1 MNNVDELITQTP
13 LALVLAHYGLPAPQ
27 SDREYRMNC
36 VFNESCSDS
45 SYGNLTVRQDVAK
58 QIYCHTCETRGN
70 LLTLIHGLETH
81 RPPSGG
87 RLRGQEF
94 KDAVKKLKEING
106 IVSYS
111 PPANVIAPRPRTPQ
125 REIKPVEGDS
135 GSTASH
141 PNASKEQKPAV
152 PLVNTPLKRHDKE
165 AARELE
171 NLYQELI
178 TDVAQM
184 SPAAATY
191 VRKRPWMTA
200 ELMQKWSIGW
210 IPGNG
215 RSLFRKN
222 YFVYTHRNLKG
233 EVISYSGRDLTFESK
248 WDEWQRAGKP
258 EGKKPAKHRYVAG
271 YHRGI
276 ELYGAIASRLNEPA
290 LKASLDKYGLIVVEG
305 MNDVIRL
312 DELNLCAVGITSNR
326 ATDTQVASLVQFAQQ
341 VSNNR
346 ILLLPDCDE
355 EGETGF
361 KDLLWKLAEAQV
373 HTRLGPTSK
382 SHNGQFVGRQP
393 EDLTIGDL
401 SSIPQNRPH
410 NMI

>member
-1 MNNVDELITQTP
+1 MNNVDELISQTP
-13 LALVLAHYGLPAPQ
+13 LSLVLAHYGLPAPQ
-27 SDREYRMNC
+27 SEREYRMKC

-45 SYGNLTVRQDVAK
+45 AYGNLTVRQDVAK

-81 RPPSGG
+81 RPPAGG

-94 KDAVKKLKEING
+94 KDAVTRLKEING

-111 PPANVIAPRPRTPQ
+111 PPDRVIAPRPGTNRSEQKASGSAGSVAKSQGETPQ
-125 REIKPVEGDS
+125 GKTEPKPV
-135 GSTASH
+135 
-141 PNASKEQKPAV
+141 V
-152 PLVNTPLKRHDKE
+152 PLINVPLKRHDKE

-184 SPAAATY
+184 SPAAAAY
-191 VRKRPWMTA
+191 VRKRPWMTQD
-200 ELMQKWSIGW
+200 LMQKWGIGW

-233 EVISYSGRDLTFESK
+233 DVISYSGRDLTFEDK

-258 EGKKPAKHRYVAG
+258 EGKKPSKHRYVAG

-276 ELYGAIASRLNEPA
+276 ELYGALAPRLNEPA
-290 LKASLDKYGLIVVEG
+290 LKESLNKYGLIVVEG

-341 VSNNR
+341 VANNR

-355 EGETGF
+355 EGESGF
-361 KDLLWKLAEAQV
+361 KDLLWKLAETQIQI
-373 HTRLGPTSK
+373 HLGPTSK
-382 SHNGQFVGRQP
+382 SQNGRFAGKQP
-393 EDLTIGDL
+393 EDFAMDEL
-401 SSIPQNRPH
+401 SLNSKQTG
-410 NMI
+410 

>member
-1 MNNVDELITQTP
+1 MNNVDELISQTP
-13 LALVLAHYGLPAPQ
+13 LSRVLAHYGLPAPQ
-27 SDREYRMNC
+27 TDREYRMKC
-36 VFNESCSDS
+36 VFSESCSAS

-58 QIYCHTCETRGN
+58 QIYCHSCETRGN

-81 RPPSGG
+81 RPPTGG

-94 KDAVKKLKEING
+94 KDAVNKLKEING

-111 PPANVIAPRPRTPQ
+111 PPSNVIAPRPGSPQ
-125 REIKPVEGDS
+125 REIKPVEAGV
-135 GSTASH
+135 GSTTPHS
-141 PNASKEQKPAV
+141 NTSEEQKPAV
-152 PLVNTPLKRHDKE
+152 LLVNTPLKRHDKE

-178 TDVAQM
+178 TDVARM
-184 SPAAATY
+184 SPAAAAY

-200 ELMQKWSIGW
+200 ELMQKWGIGW

-248 WDEWQRAGKP
+248 WDEWQIAGKP

-276 ELYGAIASRLNEPA
+276 ELYGAMASRLNEPA
-290 LKASLDKYGLIVVEG
+290 LKDSLDKYGLIVVEG

-326 ATDTQVASLVQFAQQ
+326 ATETQVTSLVQFAQQ
-341 VSNNR
+341 VANNR
-346 ILLLPDCDE
+346 ILLFPDCDE
-355 EGETGF
+355 EGESAF

-373 HTRLGPTSK
+373 HVRLGPISK
-382 SHNGQFVGRQP
+382 SHNGLFASRQP
-393 EDLTIGDL
+393 EDLDIDDL
-401 SSIPQNRPH
+401 IHIQQNRPDDP
-410 NMI
+410 I